1 MTADKNVAIRSIGPA
16 NINIYANSTLK
27 IWKSELKADSK
38 INAGKNNCKIK
49 CGLILLHAYR
59 ATPNLPI

>member
-49 CGLILLHAYR
+49 CGLILLHA
-59 ATPNLPI
+59 